1 MRFAIPVLATLAALL
16 IGCSSAAP
24 TAPIGLNKRP
34 ANTADAVARL
44 ARPPAELTAAASVPN
59 GPPPAVASNDPTKA
73 SVHAFPG
80 LIILS
85 DQSAPRGI
93 ASLTPDQRAELL
105 TAARS
110 ARRIRIYC
118 RGDRSRPSK
127 AVHARLLQR
136 GEVIKRWLV
145 GQGVA
150 PALIRVFV
158 RSAGA
163 FVADNSTSLG
173 RAQNRRVEIQ
183 FS

>member
-1 MRFAIPVLATLAALL
+1 MRFVIPVLATLAALL

-34 ANTADAVARL
+34 ANTAGAL
-44 ARPPAELTAAASVPN
+44 ASLAHPPAEPTAAASAPD
-59 GPPPAVASNDPTKA
+59 GPPATVPSNVLSGH
-73 SVHAFPG
+73 SVRAIPG
-80 LIILS
+80 VVILS

-93 ASLTPDQRAELL
+93 VSLTPDQRAELL

-110 ARRIRIYC
+110 AGSIRIYC

-127 AVHARLLQR
+127 AIHARLLQR
-136 GEVIKRWLV
+136 GVVIKRWLI

-150 PALIRVFV
+150 PARIRIFV